1 MFCANCGKEL
11 EDDAKFCE
19 ACGEKVEAE
28 DVETQSEEEVTV
40 TETKTEQVKEEIKE
54 EPKPQP
60 VKKEEPK
67 PQEKPAPVYTETK
80 KTPGV
85 LRTKPLGI
93 FSYIWMFIL
102 MSIPVVNIIMVLVWA
117 FGRNKNVNKKNYA
130 WAIIIMFIVFTVGG
144 YFALGALGLAIADIY
159 DSFIDAFESMP

>member
-11 EDDAKFCE
+11 EEDAKFCDS
-19 ACGEKVEAE
+19 CGEKVEAE
-28 DVETQSEEEVTV
+28 EVEAQSEEEVV
-40 TETKTEQVKEEIKE
+40 VEETKTEQVKA

-67 PQEKPAPVYTETK
+67 KQEKPAPVYTETK
-80 KTPGV
+80 KTSV
-85 LRTKPLGI
+85 VSLTKPLGV

-102 MSIPVVNIIMVLVWA
+102 MSLPVINIIMVLVWA

-130 WAIIIMFIVFTVGG
+130 WAVIIMFIIFVVGG
-144 YFALGALGLAIADIY
+144 YFALGTVGWAIADVY